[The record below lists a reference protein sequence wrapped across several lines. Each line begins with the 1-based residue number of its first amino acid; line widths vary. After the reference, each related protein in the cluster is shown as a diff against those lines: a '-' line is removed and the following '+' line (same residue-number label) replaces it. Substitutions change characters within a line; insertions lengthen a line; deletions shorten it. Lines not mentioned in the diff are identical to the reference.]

1 VVAIDPA
8 KLLSD
13 IKTADDDMKIL
24 AMRTLKSLN
33 EVVVSRNVQII
44 LEIQSE
50 LEVMLE
56 EGCDEIRFFAQE
68 SLDFLAD
75 YDDILTAVPVPSL
88 SGEKALPSSGKSG
101 FSSSSS
107 QSVSTVIKPG
117 ATGLEDKSDK
127 ALRFLAKGTSNP
139 SLAIS
144 ALKVLSANVQ
154 VRHLPV
160 IIKYLRFNVPQ
171 VRLAAVKAIQAA
183 GDERSLLQAL
193 LPHLNDRSQ
202 EVRDTCLK
210 AIIAIDPKSLLTG
223 VETMIHSSQI
233 SVKVAA
239 VFILAHMDGDE
250 VVHLLEMAA
259 HDKNEEVRSRVVD
272 ALKGRKG
279 WDTLAILKLLVNDLD
294 IDVAEKA
301 LVLYEK
307 LKTVEGVENSSL
319 ELGDIIKEKL
329 NEINAQQ
336 EDSEENEDFYDVSGL
351 PGASGDRIK
360 IGEKTNQMQ
369 QHAVPKKIIT
379 PSRHKNNEDKTSDE
393 HTSDSEHTS
402 DDVTDDSLKPL
413 SEYPEDVQLMSDEI
427 FDRLDSVLED
437 MGRKIWQLEK
447 SNRISNRRFS
457 KIVYDIQK
465 YEDML
470 SKRAERY
477 GSKDGFFAKLSAGNR
492 MIQEKQQLSL
502 EFSLAELY
510 RKLGEIAVEIS
521 ISEEDRF
528 VELED
533 FYVMV
538 EGLLSEVHNVKE
550 MHEL

>member
-1 VVAIDPA
+1 MAVDPT

-13 IKTADDDMKIL
+13 IKTADDDMKVL
-24 AMRTLKSLN
+24 AMRTLKRLN
-33 EVVVSRNVQII
+33 DAVISRHVSIV
-44 LEIQSE
+44 LEIRSE
-50 LEVMLE
+50 LESLVE

-68 SLDFLAD
+68 ALDYLGE
-75 YDDILTAVPVPSL
+75 YKEILEAGPVPSQ
-88 SGEKALPSSGKSG
+88 SSEQALPSSEKKR
-101 FSSSSS
+101 FSSSTS
-107 QSVSTVIKPG
+107 QSVSTVVKPG
-117 ATGLEDKSDK
+117 GSGLEANSDK
-127 ALRFLAKGTSNP
+127 ALRFLAQGTSKP
-139 SLAIS
+139 GLAIN
-144 ALKVLSANVQ
+144 ALKVLSTSVE

-160 IIKYLRFNVPQ
+160 VIKYLRFKVPQ
-171 VRLAAVKAIQAA
+171 VRLAAVKVIQAA
-183 GDERSLLQAL
+183 GDERAMLQAL
-193 LPHLNDRSQ
+193 LPHLNDRSL
-202 EVRDTCLK
+202 EVRDACLQ
-210 AIIAIDPKSLLTG
+210 AIIAIEPKSLLTG
-223 VETMIHSSQI
+223 VETMIHSNQI

-307 LKTVEGVENSSL
+307 LKKIEGVENSSL
-319 ELGDIIKEKL
+319 ELGDVIKEKL
-329 NEINAQQ
+329 NEISAHQ
-336 EDSEENEDFYDVSGL
+336 EYEVESEDFYDVSGM

-360 IGEKTNQMQ
+360 VGQKTNQMQ
-369 QHAVPKKIIT
+369 QHAVPKKIN
-379 PSRHKNNEDKTSDE
+379 PPASRKPDVATSIDE
-393 HTSDSEHTS
+393 N
-402 DDVTDDSLKPL
+402 TDTVEPEILDETLKPL
-413 SEYPEDVQLMSDEI
+413 SEYPEDVQIMSDEI

-457 KIVYDIQK
+457 KIVYDVQK

-470 SKRAERY
+470 AKRNERS
-477 GSKDGFFAKLSAGNR
+477 GAKDGFFAKLSAGNR
-492 MIQEKQQLSL
+492 MVQEKQQLHL

-528 VELED
+528 AELED
-533 FYVMV
+533 FYVQV
-538 EGLLSEVHNVKE
+538 EGLLSEVHNIKE